1 MDRFERIYQ
10 LHHILSERRTPASN
24 RFLQDKLECSD
35 ATVKRLVG
43 LMRDH
48 FDAPIVYDRNR
59 NGYYYDTETGA
70 HPYELPGLWF
80 NAEELWGLLTCH
92 TMLRKISP
100 GIFGDQI
107 AQLQN
112 RIEKLLALD
121 QSSAE
126 RKLECIKI
134 IPIASRQ
141 NVQNPWFAKIAGAL
155 FDNQRLDLIY
165 EARSDGHTSERS
177 VSPQNLVYYR
187 DNWYLDAWC
196 HLRNK
201 LRTFALERIK
211 TAIRQEVP
219 AQSVDRQQLEDYFSA
234 AYGIFSGNAEH
245 IAKLKFTPQRARW
258 VADEQ
263 WHPKQTGRLHKDGS
277 YELHVPFG
285 DHRELLMDI
294 LRHGAEVEILEP
306 AFLRDALIEQIEA
319 MASIYQ
325 KN

>member
-10 LHHILSERRTPASN
+10 LHHILYRTQNASIEPIIFKI
-24 RFLQDKLECSD
+24 RLECSEV
-35 ATVKRLVG
+35 TVKRLVG

-70 HPYELPGLWF
+70 HTYELPG
-80 NAEELWGLLTCH
+80 
-92 TMLRKISP
+92 TMVQCRRALGTADLPHHAAKNFVWHYSEIRLRE
-100 GIFGDQI
+100 
-107 AQLQN
+107 LQN

-121 QSSAE
+121 KSSAE

-141 NVQNPWFAKIAGAL
+141 NVKNPWFAKIASEHYSN
-155 FDNQRLDLIY
+155 NQRLDLIY
-165 EARSDGHTSERS
+165 EARVATEHTSERS

-211 TAIRQEVP
+211 SAIRQEEP

-234 AYGIFSGNAEH
+234 AYGIFSGNAQH
-245 IAKLKFTPQRARW
+245 IAKLKFTPERARW

-285 DHRELLMDI
+285 DHRELC
-294 LRHGAEVEILEP
+294 
-306 AFLRDALIEQIEA
+306 
-319 MASIYQ
+319 
-325 KN
+325 